1 MSKEERFRVRQMLQD
16 ILVGRTIK
24 AIGFNR
30 DNQIEYIKLDGKDG
44 KLELHLDPGQHH
56 VHDFRKSEAKVKSK

>member
-1 MSKEERFRVRQMLQD
+1 MNDADERFYVRQLLTSV
-16 ILVGRTIK
+16 LVGRTIK

-30 DNQIEYIKLDGKDG
+30 DNQIEYIKLDDEDG

-56 VHDFRKSEAKVKSK
+56 VHDFRKSTGDAP